1 MEYKNQY
8 MIGEENNYNHKSL
21 MEYIYIEFTLS
32 VPSMMTR
39 IR

>member
-21 MEYIYIEFTLS
+21 MEYIYIEFTPLYHQ
-32 VPSMMTR
+32 
-39 IR
+39 